1 MNDTPERPHQPSTP
15 GDSQASGRGSLTF
28 SASKRF
34 VRPMQRE
41 ITALI
46 NAYHQA
52 ESECDEEA
60 RLALRQSILNRLDD
74 FDAANADGHE
84 YPDWIRPVLRAN
96 AHGAFG
102 ELDQALRFEH
112 EGERHAQL
120 DMHKAISANNLSDHY
135 RRLGNFPQAIDH
147 AEFAHKLW
155 SDNEGMIVNLALALF
170 QADRKRDAGKIIA
183 KLGEL
188 ASLEDPH
195 DILAAH
201 LRFEDEMCE
210 MAELDEV
217 QDLYQRIRTIHNPNE
232 SDR

>member
-1 MNDTPERPHQPSTP
+1 MPDQPP
-15 GDSQASGRGSLTF
+15 PNPRGGSLTF
-28 SASKRF
+28 SASKRY

-52 ESECDEEA
+52 ESENDEEA
-60 RLALRQSILNRLDD
+60 RLSLRQTILRRLDD

-84 YPDWIRPVLRAN
+84 YPHWVRPVMRAN

-102 ELDQALRFEH
+102 ELDEALRFEH
-112 EGERHAQL
+112 EGERHAQI

-135 RRLGNFPQAIDH
+135 RRLGASPKAIAY
-147 AEFAHKLW
+147 AERAHDLW
-155 SDNEGMIVNLALALF
+155 PENEGMIVNLALALF
-170 QADRKRDAGKIIA
+170 QAGRKTDAGRIVA
-183 KLGEL
+183 KLAEL
-188 ASLEDPH
+188 SSLEDPH

-210 MAELDEV
+210 MAELPEV
-217 QDLYQRIRTIHNPNE
+217 QDLYERIRNIHANPNN
-232 SDR
+232 DRR

>member
-1 MNDTPERPHQPSTP
+1 MPDNPDAPEQTP
-15 GDSQASGRGSLTF
+15 RGSLTF
-28 SASKRF
+28 SASKRY

-52 ESECDEEA
+52 ESDNDEEA
-60 RLALRQSILNRLDD
+60 RLSLRQSILRRLDD
-74 FDAANADGHE
+74 FDASNADDHE

-102 ELDQALRFEH
+102 ELDEALRFEH
-112 EGERHAQL
+112 QGERHAVI

-135 RRLGNFPQAIDH
+135 RRLGAHDKAIDH
-147 AEFAHKLW
+147 AERAHALW
-155 SDNEGMIVNLALALF
+155 PENEGMIVNLALALF
-170 QADRKRDAGKIIA
+170 KAGRKADAGRVID
-183 KLGEL
+183 KLAAL

-210 MAELDEV
+210 MGELPEV
-217 QDLYQRIRTIHNPNE
+217 QALYERIRTIHNPN
-232 SDR
+232 SDDR